1 MGISSADMVGCSV
14 LVNEL
19 SSAAANV
26 CIAWSL
32 WASLVAQRVKNLP
45 AMQETWVPSLGWE
58 DPLEK
63 ERATHSSTLDWKI
76 PWTKEPRRLQ
86 SMGSLRVGHD

>member
-26 CIAWSL
+26 CIAWPPGMYLGQSG
-32 WASLVAQRVKNLP
+32 
-45 AMQETWVPSLGWE
+45 MTWVPQGGEIMKLTLLGF
-58 DPLEK
+58 
-63 ERATHSSTLDWKI
+63 
-76 PWTKEPRRLQ
+76 RRRDHRD
-86 SMGSLRVGHD
+86 LRGLLSQVQDAPC

>member
-26 CIAWSL
+26 CIAWPPGMYLGQSG
-32 WASLVAQRVKNLP
+32 
-45 AMQETWVPSLGWE
+45 MTWVPQGASRFRSWTEIGSGHGGAGS
-58 DPLEK
+58 
-63 ERATHSSTLDWKI
+63 RSCSSGGSYVPGRD
-76 PWTKEPRRLQ
+76 EGFC
-86 SMGSLRVGHD
+86 MG